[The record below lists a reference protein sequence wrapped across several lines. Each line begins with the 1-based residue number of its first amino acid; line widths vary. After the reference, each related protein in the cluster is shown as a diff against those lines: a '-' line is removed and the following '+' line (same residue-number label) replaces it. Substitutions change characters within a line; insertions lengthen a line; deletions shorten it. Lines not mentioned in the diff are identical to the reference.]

1 MAHRVEDAAALV
13 EPELE
18 IRLQRIT
25 TRKVPMFRVVVAE
38 AGSRADGRFLEQ
50 VGLYDPTL
58 QTDPARF
65 TLDRLRFWV
74 EAGAVPVGEAS
85 GLVQAAL
92 APAAASPA

>member
-1 MAHRVEDAAALV
+1 MEGMMTQRDEDTAALV

-18 IRLQRIT
+18 IRLQRIA
-25 TRKVPMFRVVVAE
+25 TRKVPMFRVVVVE
-38 AGSRADGRFLEQ
+38 ASSRADGRFLEQ

-74 EAGAVPVGEAS
+74 DAGAVPVGEAS
-85 GLVQAAL
+85 GLVQQAL
-92 APAAASPA
+92 TPS